1 MIPMFS
7 HPSAVYDPEEL
18 ALLGTIL
25 DQVVQSLPLN
35 LQTPYNRNALAM
47 NILACA
53 STGERDPVELARA
66 ALMDS
71 SVSAAA

>member
-1 MIPMFS
+1 MFL
-7 HPSAVYDPEEL
+7 HQCAVYDPEEL

-25 DQVVQSLPLN
+25 DQVVQSLPLD
-35 LQTPYNRNALAM
+35 LQTPYNRNALAI

>member
-1 MIPMFS
+1 MFS
-7 HPSAVYDPEEL
+7 HQCAVYDPEEL
-18 ALLGTIL
+18 ALLGAIL

-35 LQTPYNRNALAM
+35 LQTPYNRNALAI

-71 SVSAAA
+71 SVSVAA